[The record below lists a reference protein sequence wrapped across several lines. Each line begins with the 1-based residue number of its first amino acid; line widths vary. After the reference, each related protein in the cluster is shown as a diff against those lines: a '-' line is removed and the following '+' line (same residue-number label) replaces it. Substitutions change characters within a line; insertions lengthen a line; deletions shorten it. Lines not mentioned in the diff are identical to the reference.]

1 MVWTTGCARRD
12 SKPSMIFAGCQSNR
26 VTEWKHLNLNY
37 KIVARIDE
45 QKCIGCDLCHIA
57 CWDGAHQCIH
67 LDRVTGPVDGHV
79 EMHQTPA
86 AKEAESRAAIAET
99 PVSRKERERSGR
111 TGPYPTPLARIP
123 RVDETECV
131 GCNLCSL
138 RLPGGRMHHH
148 GRASIHGL
156 GAADVGE
163 RSTSAAFV
171 AAAPTNVETS
181 KRLMRLSRF
190 LRIGKQ
196 LHEDAHHDDCSFK
209 TEPYRKADAACKADL
224 LIDGATIREVRA
236 GIPASAADKVVD
248 ATGLLLL
255 PGGIDAHTHLDMPF
269 GGTTSADDFETGTR
283 AAAIGGTT
291 TIVDF
296 AIQARGTKMRTALDT
311 WWKKAEGKACIDF
324 GLHMIVTDLPDAGL
338 EDMDEMVRE
347 GVASFK
353 LFMAYPNVLMVDDAT
368 IFKAL
373 RQTAKNGALICMHAE
388 NGSVIDVI
396 VQQALAEGKTAP
408 IYHALTR
415 PTKAEAE
422 AVHRAIAMAEMAG
435 VPIYIV
441 HLSSEDAL
449 NQVREARDRGLPAF
463 AETCPQY
470 LLLSLEDVADK
481 GWEGA
486 KYVFTPPLRERKNQ
500 PKLWEGLRKDN
511 LQVVSTDHCPF
522 CFADQKA
529 LGKDDFTKIPNGG
542 PGIENRLQLL
552 HHHGVGQ
559 GNFSINRFVELVST
573 APARIFGMYPKKGVL
588 AAGSDADL
596 VLWDP
601 AADYTIS
608 AATHHMRVDYSMFE
622 GFHVRG
628 NARDVYSRGELIVSG
643 GKFIGKPGRGKYL
656 RREARGGAWK

>member
-1 MVWTTGCARRD
+1 MATTLIQNGTIVNAD
-12 SKPSMIFAGCQSNR
+12 ST
-26 VTEWKHLNLNY
+26 V
-37 KIVARIDE
+37 
-45 QKCIGCDLCHIA
+45 
-57 CWDGAHQCIH
+57 
-67 LDRVTGPVDGHV
+67 
-79 EMHQTPA
+79 
-86 AKEAESRAAIAET
+86 
-99 PVSRKERERSGR
+99 
-111 TGPYPTPLARIP
+111 
-123 RVDETECV
+123 
-131 GCNLCSL
+131 
-138 RLPGGRMHHH
+138 
-148 GRASIHGL
+148 
-156 GAADVGE
+156 
-163 RSTSAAFV
+163 
-171 AAAPTNVETS
+171 
-181 KRLMRLSRF
+181 
-190 LRIGKQ
+190 
-196 LHEDAHHDDCSFK
+196 
-209 TEPYRKADAACKADL
+209 KADL
-224 LIDGATIREVRA
+224 LIDGATIKEIRA
-236 GIPASAADKVVD
+236 GIPASSADKVVD
-248 ATGLLLL
+248 ARGLLLL

-269 GGTTSADDFETGTR
+269 GGSQSADDFLTGTR

-296 AIQARGTKMRTALDT
+296 AIQARGTKMRNALDT
-311 WWKKAEGKACIDF
+311 WWKKAEGKACIDY
-324 GLHMIVTDLPDAGL
+324 GLHMIVTDLGDAGL
-338 EDMDEMVRE
+338 EDMDDLVRE

-373 RQTAKNGALICMHAE
+373 QQTAKNGALICMHAE

-435 VPIYIV
+435 VPVYIV

-470 LLLSLEDVADK
+470 LLLSIEDVKDK

-500 PKLWEGLRKDN
+500 SKLWEGLRRDN

-522 CFADQKA
+522 CFEDQKA

-552 HHHGVGQ
+552 HHHGVGK

-588 AAGSDADL
+588 AVGSDADL

-601 AADYTIS
+601 HEELTIS

-622 GFHVRG
+622 GFQVRG
-628 NARDVYSRGELIVSG
+628 NARDVYSRGELIVSAG
-643 GKFIGKPGRGKYL
+643 TFIGKPGRGNYL